1 MTQNLLYLSKAL
13 LTMAI
18 IHMMLSTVNP
28 HRSVRTTAVAA
39 SIAGTTNNSIHR
51 LISWWVV
58 FVSIVVLSSSSPSFL
73 VSAETTSDYEE
84 ELIGAEICDTLT
96 IGAYYFLQVNAWNKH
111 VDGKARNARHG
122 DVLLIGFEDL
132 PGGID
137 LFLTD
142 KAWSATTQAF
152 VTNDLAGEGTL
163 KLRLPLDGG
172 IPAGIAFG
180 VGADLGVYNYGDEWR
195 DYHMEGTRSS
205 TTETN
210 ETYYFSLGEDGDQVF
225 LYCLDS
231 NRNARP
237 LTGLSYNGPFW
248 TATKSPTK
256 TAVYQ
261 QQQLPYYGTNH
272 SSAPAYLVDDN
283 TNGTLVM
290 PSTSTSAAVFLN
302 WQYTGPMDGLDFYQL
317 QTEIQNTEVNW
328 SGSNPDG
335 THSSSA
341 TAVLSGGTST
351 VLLLLSMTTTVFLSP
366 LLT

>member
-1 MTQNLLYLSKAL
+1 
-13 LTMAI
+13 MAI
-18 IHMMLSTVNP
+18 IHMFLSTVNSR
-28 HRSVRTTAVAA
+28 RSVRTTAA
-39 SIAGTTNNSIHR
+39 SIAGTTKNSIHR

-58 FVSIVVLSSSSPSFL
+58 FVSVVVLSSSSSFL
-73 VSAETTSDYEE
+73 VSAYTTSEEE
-84 ELIGAEICDTLT
+84 ELILGAEICDTLT
-96 IGAYYFLQVNAWNKH
+96 IGAYYFLHVNAWNKH
-111 VDGKARNARHG
+111 VSGRARNARHG
-122 DVLLIGFEDL
+122 DVLLVGFEDL

-152 VTNDLAGEGTL
+152 VTNDLVGEGTL
-163 KLRLPLDGG
+163 KLRLHPDGG

-180 VGADLGVYNYGDEWR
+180 VGANLGVYNYGDEWR
-195 DYHMEGTRSS
+195 DYHVEGTRSS
-205 TTETN
+205 TTETIDNNNSNTN

>member
-1 MTQNLLYLSKAL
+1 MF
-13 LTMAI
+13 
-18 IHMMLSTVNP
+18 LSTVNP
-28 HRSVRTTAVAA
+28 RRSVGTTAAAAAA
-39 SIAGTTNNSIHR
+39 SIAATTTNKAVHR
-51 LISWWVV
+51 LISLWVV
-58 FVSIVVLSSSSPSFL
+58 FVSVVILSSSSSFL

-96 IGAYYFLQVNAWNKH
+96 IGAYYFLQVNVWNNH
-111 VDGKARNARHG
+111 VSGRARNARHG

-152 VTNDLAGEGTL
+152 VTNDLVGEGTL
-163 KLRLPLDGG
+163 KLRLPSDGG

-180 VGADLGVYNYGDEWR
+180 VGADLGVYHYGDDWR
-195 DYHMEGTRSS
+195 DYHVEGTSRSTS
-205 TTETN
+205 ETIDNNNNNNKN

-225 LYCLDS
+225 LYCIDS

-248 TATKSPTK
+248 TATTTS
-256 TAVYQ
+256 Q
-261 QQQLPYYGTNH
+261 QQQQQQPYYGTNH
-272 SSAPAYLVDDN
+272 SSAPEYLVDEN

-290 PSTSTSAAVFLN
+290 PSATAAAAVFLN

-341 TAVLSGGTST
+341 TAALSGGTST

-366 LLT
+366 LLS